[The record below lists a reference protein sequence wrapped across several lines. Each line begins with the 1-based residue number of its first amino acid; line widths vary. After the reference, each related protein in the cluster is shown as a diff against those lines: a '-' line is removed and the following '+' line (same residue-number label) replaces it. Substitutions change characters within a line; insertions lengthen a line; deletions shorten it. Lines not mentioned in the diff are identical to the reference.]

1 MENTF
6 NLAYAA
12 ALSSDNSGAL
22 HHSTYSL
29 CTYCLAT
36 CLPINTPFSSVE
48 MWKSAQTGSP
58 EASIFHQQK
67 SAEKNAEMLTIGVM
81 AAALNFPLEKLFALR
96 MHENFPS
103 VYVYFTQFSLSNPT
117 KRTLLANIVGMCLA
131 KSLPF
136 AIPFSILI

>member
-1 MENTF
+1 MENAF

-58 EASIFHQQK
+58 EAASFSSKKVQK
-67 SAEKNAEMLTIGVM
+67 K
-81 AAALNFPLEKLFALR
+81 
-96 MHENFPS
+96 
-103 VYVYFTQFSLSNPT
+103 
-117 KRTLLANIVGMCLA
+117 C
-131 KSLPF
+131 
-136 AIPFSILI
+136 